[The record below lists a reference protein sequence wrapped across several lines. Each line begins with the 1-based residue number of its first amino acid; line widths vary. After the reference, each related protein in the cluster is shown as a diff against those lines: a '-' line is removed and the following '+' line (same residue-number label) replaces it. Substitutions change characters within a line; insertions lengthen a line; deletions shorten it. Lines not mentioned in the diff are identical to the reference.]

1 MIGKICLLSLHHA
14 YWMGAIKKLTYSW
27 MLLNE
32 RASLAG
38 GIDVTLLFGQHLCD
52 IWLEITEIVSTGLI
66 KSNTHQYA
74 ARFKT
79 VN

>member
-1 MIGKICLLSLHHA
+1 MLSLHHA
-14 YWMGAIKKLTYSW
+14 YGSGAIKKQTLSW
-27 MLLNE
+27 WLRNK
-32 RASLAG
+32 RFFLAG
-38 GIDVTLLFGQHLCD
+38 GIDVTLLFGLHLCD

-79 VN
+79 VNCFYM